1 MSQKTNVDSPIYF
14 SHSRIEKR
22 TRSSDFLSGR
32 GKSQN
37 NEIDRTDSPFY
48 DIFTFHIICIQPCRI
63 ENVMQYS
70 CVNDTSED
78 MTAIKKRFH
87 RGQKN
92 CTREKI
98 GKKERRKSKFN

>member
-1 MSQKTNVDSPIYF
+1 
-14 SHSRIEKR
+14 
-22 TRSSDFLSGR
+22 
-32 GKSQN
+32 
-37 NEIDRTDSPFY
+37 
-48 DIFTFHIICIQPCRI
+48 
-63 ENVMQYS
+63 MQYS

-98 GKKERRKSKFN
+98 GKKEKVNSIEIDIVLIFIIYY

>member
-1 MSQKTNVDSPIYF
+1 
-14 SHSRIEKR
+14 
-22 TRSSDFLSGR
+22 
-32 GKSQN
+32 
-37 NEIDRTDSPFY
+37 
-48 DIFTFHIICIQPCRI
+48 
-63 ENVMQYS
+63 MQYS

-98 GKKERRKSKFN
+98 GKKERRKSKFNRNRYCAYIYYLLLEN